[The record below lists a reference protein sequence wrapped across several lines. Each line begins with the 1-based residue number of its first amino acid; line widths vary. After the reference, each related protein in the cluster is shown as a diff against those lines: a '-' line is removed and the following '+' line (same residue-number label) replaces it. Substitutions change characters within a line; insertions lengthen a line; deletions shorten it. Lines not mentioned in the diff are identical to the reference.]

1 MSRKSYN
8 IRTLENIRNNE
19 KESITKEKEM
29 QNYNIKK
36 NKISEIIIK
45 ENIVTTQQ
53 KTIKKKTYSTI
64 TNPVNKSKTN
74 TNNNNNIN
82 NTLL

>member
-53 KTIKKKTYSTI
+53 KTIKKK
-64 TNPVNKSKTN
+64 NLFNNHKSSKQ
-74 TNNNNNIN
+74 I
-82 NTLL
+82 